1 VSTSPFLPDVPVT
14 PPEQPAARPAA
25 SRSPF
30 ATTFS
35 SSEPEQ
41 VSAFAAPPVASPFVP
56 FTVREAEAMDAAS
69 MLRVEVVARKL
80 VLDQGI
86 DLESLELSDEPPG
99 WDLAYVA
106 YVAEEANLIVG
117 MVRLSVLDPAA
128 LALDQLSVDPAYGRR
143 GIGRA
148 LLEAAVAAG
157 RAAGYSAISFTTF
170 RDVAFNAPFYTS
182 MGCVEDLDPHPGLMA
197 RRKVE
202 ESLGLDALGARTV
215 MKLPL

>member
-1 VSTSPFLPDVPVT
+1 MSTSPFLPDVPET
-14 PPEQPAARPAA
+14 PPEPAAARPAA

-35 SSEPEQ
+35 SVEPTHAA
-41 VSAFAAPPVASPFVP
+41 SFAAPPVASPFVP
-56 FTVREAEAMDAAS
+56 FTVREAEPMDEAS
-69 MLRVEVVARKL
+69 MLRVEVAARKL
-80 VLDQGI
+80 LLDQGI
-86 DLESLELSDEPPG
+86 DLESLEPADERIG

-117 MVRLSVLDPAA
+117 MVRLTALDPST

-148 LLEAAVAAG
+148 LLEAAVTAG
-157 RAAGYSAISFTTF
+157 RAAGYSVIGFTTF
-170 RDVAFNAPFYTS
+170 RDVAFNAPFYVS
-182 MGCVEDLDPHPGLMA
+182 MGCVEDPEPHPGLAA

-202 ESLGLDALGARTV
+202 ESVGLDALGARTV
-215 MKLPL
+215 MRLPL